1 MKDIYKE
8 IVSIGSDGWSKIMDA
23 IPNPDMILRKTG
35 TTYDGYRELLYD
47 PHLWSCVQS
56 RKSGVLSTDYDI
68 VGEDSQLALEL
79 LSDIKMEKLIDEVLD
94 SILYGFQPIEIYW
107 TKAKGKIVPNAT
119 IAKPQELFYIDTN
132 SELKYRPTGK
142 TKGVSLPKYKFLD
155 LRYRASYQ
163 NPYGIALLSKC
174 YWPVKF
180 KNGGIRFWVNF
191 MERYGMPILIGK
203 YTRGATQNEA
213 DSLVQ
218 HLANMTEDS
227 VIVTPNDIDIEI
239 AEPHRYSSV
248 RLYNEMIKLTNK
260 EISKAILSQTL
271 TTDVTNGSK
280 AAAETHYKIREELV
294 LADKLLVEEAVN
306 TLISYVAE
314 LNYGGYISAKFKF
327 REELEDI
334 DTRLDRDM
342 KLLSSGAVEF
352 TKEYWMEKYG
362 YEKKDLVV

>member
-1 MKDIYKE
+1 MNDLYKE
-8 IVSIGSDGWSKIMDA
+8 VVSIGNDGWQSIMDA
-23 IPNPDMILRKTG
+23 VPNPDMILRKTG
-35 TTYDGYRELLYD
+35 TTYSGYRELLYD

-56 RKSGVLSTDYDI
+56 RKSGVLSTQYDI
-68 VGEDSQLALEL
+68 VGEDNQLAASL
-79 LSDIKMEKLIDEVLD
+79 LNEIKMEKLIDEVLD
-94 SILYGFQPIEIYW
+94 SILFGFQPIEVYW
-107 TKAKGKIVPNAT
+107 EKVKGQILPNAT
-119 IAKPQELFYIDTN
+119 IAKPQELFYIDTK
-132 SELKYRPTGK
+132 SELKYRPAGK

-155 LRYRASYQ
+155 LRYRAGYQ

-180 KNGGIRFWVNF
+180 KNGGMRFWVNF

-203 YTRGATQNEA
+203 YTRGATQKEA
-213 DSLVQ
+213 NSLAE

-227 VIVTPNDIDIEI
+227 VIVTPNDIDISI

-248 RLYNEMIKLTNK
+248 RLYNEMIKLSNK

-306 TLISYVAE
+306 TLISYVSE
-314 LNYGGYISAKFKF
+314 LNYGKPLEAKFKF

-334 DTRLDRDM
+334 DTRLDRDL
-342 KLLSSGAVEF
+342 KLLDSGAVEF
-352 TKEYWMEKYG
+352 TPDYWINKYG
-362 YEKKDLVV
+362 YEKVDLIV